1 MWSSSILAT
10 LSPLGDPHNTRL
22 VNPKHYPIDMSREL
36 LQAQA
41 RWNRSTEHWKIPE
54 TNTRVPMEKMRVWHD
69 PPGVRV
75 GI

>member
-36 LQAQA
+36 LQA
-41 RWNRSTEHWKIPE
+41 
-54 TNTRVPMEKMRVWHD
+54 
-69 PPGVRV
+69 
-75 GI
+75 